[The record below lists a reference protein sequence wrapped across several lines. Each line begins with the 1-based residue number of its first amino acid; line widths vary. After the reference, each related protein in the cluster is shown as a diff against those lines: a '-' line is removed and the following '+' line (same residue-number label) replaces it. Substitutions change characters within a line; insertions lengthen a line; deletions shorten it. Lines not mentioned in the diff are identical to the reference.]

1 MSIVWKL
8 SDTAMMLTVGL
19 LALGSALAQ
28 ARDPQANGQTK
39 VLDVETVG
47 PTIGEVLPDFS
58 LPDQHG
64 QARSMKS
71 LLGPNGAIIVFFRSA
86 NW

>member
-1 MSIVWKL
+1 MPWKL
-8 SDTAMMLTVGL
+8 GDPVIMVSVGL

-28 ARDPQANGQTK
+28 TRDSQSNSPATL
-39 VLDVETVG
+39 VDVETVG
-47 PTIGEVLPDFS
+47 PKIGDVLPDFS

-64 QARSMKS
+64 QVRSMKS
-71 LLGPNGAIIVFFRSA
+71 LLGPNGGVIVFFRSA